1 MKKYIVSKIFPCC
14 LFIYL
19 ILMTKNAFAYIDPGT
34 GSYVI
39 QIVLAVLFGSLFML
53 KTYWKMVKTFLRNIF
68 SKKEKNGEVPE

>member
-1 MKKYIVSKIFPCC
+1 MFPCC

-19 ILMTKNAFAYIDPGT
+19 ILMAKNAFAYIDPGT

-53 KTYWKMVKTFLRNIF
+53 KTYWKMVKAFLGNIF

>member
-1 MKKYIVSKIFPCC
+1 MPCS

-39 QIVLAVLFGSLFML
+39 QIVLAVLFGFLFML
-53 KTYWKMVKTFLRNIF
+53 KTYWKMVKAFLRNIF
-68 SKKEKNGEVPE
+68 SKKVKNGGVPE

>member
-1 MKKYIVSKIFPCC
+1 MKKNIVSKIFLCC

-53 KTYWKMVKTFLRNIF
+53 KTYWKMVKVFLGKIF
-68 SKKEKNGEVPE
+68 SKKEKNGEVPK